1 MSLWPERIIKF
12 SDSHIFWKWR
22 QTQQTQQRV
31 SYIWPART
39 TYGENTIYHVEKRRM
54 ESANKDTVVECQQP
68 NWRCSLWGY
77 WSAKNKGVPRHSSWH
92 CFHRSCVF
100 NKTKAGTI
108 EKWRYAMSLHSAL
121 RQNCS
126 IILTMLW
133 CRLHTVQCFSHLLT
147 CCTLNGNY
155 GSKIAMETWLH
166 VTTSQLQ
173 CQRRESSLIQWVA
186 YTHRFRI
193 RRLNLNLWVTLYIGI
208 TRALTALD
216 SIKAFKCTT
225 ESLENPVIKMAL
237 AYVPGFKSL

>member
-1 MSLWPERIIKF
+1 MSLWPERIIKY

-22 QTQQTQQRV
+22 QMQQTQQRV
-31 SYIWPART
+31 SYIFDQQEQLA
-39 TYGENTIYHVEKRRM
+39 EKKNTIYQVGKKKKDGKRQ
-54 ESANKDTVVECQQP
+54 KDTVVDHQQP
-68 NWRCSLWGY
+68 NWRCSSWGY
-77 WSAKNKGVPRHSSWH
+77 WSLKNKGVPRHSSWH

-193 RRLNLNLWVTLYIGI
+193 RRLNLNLWVTLYIGS

-216 SIKAFKCTT
+216 YIKAF
-225 ESLENPVIKMAL
+225 
-237 AYVPGFKSL
+237 